1 MEKKREKK
9 NKDEG
14 TVTEKNGPEIMEL
27 EIKGSEK

>member
-14 TVTEKNGPEIMEL
+14 TVTDRKEWPRNNGAGN
-27 EIKGSEK
+27 KGI